1 MIDKLRVTV
10 CVVVAFLI
18 IAFIVKSDTLTV
30 TCEAGGPYTR
40 AATKIVKGEVTNG
53 SENVIANVTVNI
65 TSTGYSAQVIS
76 NRQGRYSVK
85 FKNTMDIGAY
95 TVNVIADNNT
105 NSGSCID
112 TFEVKSTSTTADCL
126 DKNITVAGRAMFAAS
141 GALIPEGN
149 VTATIVGDKGV
160 TNSTRVSNGYFS
172 VNLAGCLKPADRFLI
187 KIHVVKDAEENWS
200 YVIITAT

>member
-1 MIDKLRVTV
+1 MIDKLRVAM

-18 IAFIVKSDTLTV
+18 IVFIARSASLTV

-53 SENVIANVTVNI
+53 SENVQANVTVSI
-65 TSTGYSAQVIS
+65 TDTSYSAQDVS
-76 NRQGRYSVK
+76 NKHGRYSVK
-85 FKNTMDIGAY
+85 FTSNMDIGTY
-95 TVNVIADNNT
+95 TVSVTADNNT

-112 TFEVKSTSTTADCL
+112 TFEIKTISTTTDCL
-126 DKNITVAGRAMFAAS
+126 NKNITVAGRAMFAS

-149 VTATIVGDKGV
+149 VTATIIGEKDV
-160 TNSTRVSNGYFS
+160 TNTTRVSNGQFS
-172 VNLAGCLKPADRFLI
+172 VNLFGCLKPADRFLI
-187 KIHVVKDAEENWS
+187 KLHVVKDADENWS